1 LSICGNAQG
10 RIEAVSDETF
20 QWSFIGV
27 IALAITLI
35 ILAAVGVIP
44 GWVIAMAIVGGI
56 AGNTL
61 LLYYM
66 GKRLY
71 EPILICTGF
80 KIALVCEVTCR

>member
-1 LSICGNAQG
+1 M
-10 RIEAVSDETF
+10 SDETF

-27 IALAITLI
+27 VALAITLI

-61 LLYYM
+61 LLYYW
-66 GKRLY
+66 GKDYMSRY
-71 EPILICTGF
+71 
-80 KIALVCEVTCR
+80 